1 MVHAAL
7 AAHTLR
13 VAPAAAA
20 APPPPLSRQPSLS
33 SLLRLPPRLLAGVL
47 AWLGLGLGLGL
58 G

>member
-13 VAPAAAA
+13 VAPAAPA
-20 APPPPLSRQPSLS
+20 APPPPLSRQPSLP

-47 AWLGLGLGLGL
+47 AWLGLGLGSG
-58 G
+58 